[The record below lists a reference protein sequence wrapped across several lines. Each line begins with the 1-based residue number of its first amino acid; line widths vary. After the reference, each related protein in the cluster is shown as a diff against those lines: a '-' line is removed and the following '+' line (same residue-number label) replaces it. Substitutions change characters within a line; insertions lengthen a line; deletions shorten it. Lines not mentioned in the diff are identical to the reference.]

1 MENRSYVG
9 DETWNADTLPVG
21 GLAGNQPHH
30 HHNHHHKH
38 HTTVDLK
45 APQTTTAS
53 DEKPPLREKWGRN
66 IEFLLSCVALS
77 VGFGNVWR
85 FPYTAFKNGGGA
97 FVIPY
102 LIVLFIIGRPIYYL
116 EMVLGQFSN
125 RGCVKVYD
133 LAPAMRGIGVGQ
145 TVAIFTV
152 ITYYA
157 SVLAVTLRYLVASFN
172 PELPWAKCDPTW
184 PDCVDSSRLGS
195 IALGPNVTQPKTSAD
210 LYFRKTVMHAADSLD
225 DGLGYPDWRLALC
238 LVASWICIVGILIK
252 GIKSSG
258 KVSYFLAIF
267 PYIIIAVLLVR
278 SLTLEG
284 AWTGIKYFF
293 EPQWDKLLTIEV
305 WYEAVTQCFFSLTI
319 CFGGLIVYSSFND
332 FSNNIYRHAL
342 IITSLDTVTSLVAGC
357 VVFGVIG
364 HLAHVTGQSD
374 ISKVVQSGPAL
385 TFITYPDTIAKFD
398 FLPQFFSVLFFFMLF
413 LLGIGTLIGIVTSVI
428 TAIHD
433 QRPDIA
439 RWKIVISVGLAGF
452 CIGLVYITPGGLI
465 ILELLDYYGATLVT
479 ITLAVFELLTFA
491 WIYGVNRVCKDI
503 EFMLGIKTGLFWR
516 VCWGIVTPI
525 TVLFILLVSLIQ
537 YKPQNVPLGYNA
549 LGWCLYAFAVLQ
561 LPCWAVYAI
570 LQKQGLVWWD
580 RCKAVLRPMADWGPE
595 DPTKRSEYGTFI
607 EEYKQ
612 QSVTNRTG
620 NLVEKHTNCITIGIA
635 SPTTPVREK
644 WTSNIE
650 FTLSCIAYSVGF
662 GNIWKFPYTALDNG
676 GGAFLIPYLVVLF
689 LIGRPL
695 YYLEMAMG
703 QFCSRGCVKIYD
715 MAPAMRGVGVGQSV
729 AMVVA
734 MSYYTPIL
742 AITLRYL
749 LLSFSSELP
758 WSKCDH
764 SWSRCINSD
773 FRGYAN
779 VTNGLTED
787 RRNVS
792 AELYFTNTI
801 MHRAPLA
808 EGLGWPDGKLVLC
821 LLVSWS
827 ILVVILIKGVRS
839 TGKAAYFL
847 AIFPYVIIFILLA
860 HSLSLEGSLE
870 GIKFFLTPK
879 WESLFSAKVWMEA
892 VTQCFFSLS
901 ICFGG
906 IIAYSSFN
914 NFSNNVY
921 RDAMIISWLDTFT
934 SIVVGCIV
942 FGVLGNLAHVTHR
955 TSIQDIVREGPG
967 LTFMAYPDAIA
978 KFEYCPQL
986 FSVLFFLMFFI
997 VGIGSNLGAI
1007 TSVITAI
1014 RDRCPTVE
1022 NWKIVM
1028 GVSVSMF
1035 CISVVYLAPGGL
1047 DLLDVLDTYGAKYVT
1062 LTLALF
1068 EILTFAWI
1076 YGVDRVCR
1084 DIKFMLQIETGLFWR
1099 ICWGIIAPLLVGV
1112 ILIVSF
1118 VDYVP
1123 LNVPAEYNVA
1133 GWILYTFAIL
1143 QLPLWAGYAIMTQD
1157 EKGCRTAWKTAF
1169 QPSTTWGPENELT
1182 RDQYNKMESKRS
1194 HFTATPARHCTQRL
1208 CGKIFD

>member
-9 DETWNADTLPVG
+9 DETWNAATLPVG
-21 GLAGNQPHH
+21 GLAGSYHQQHPQQHH
-30 HHNHHHKH
+30 AQHHM
-38 HTTVDLK
+38 TVDLK
-45 APQTTTAS
+45 TPAADDT
-53 DEKPPLREKWGRN
+53 PPLREKWGRN

-157 SVLAVTLRYLVASFN
+157 SVLAVTLRYLVASFS
-172 PELPWAKCDPTW
+172 PELPWSKCEPGW
-184 PDCVDSSRLGS
+184 VDCVDSSRLGS
-195 IALGPNVTQPKTSAD
+195 ITLGANVTQPRTSAD
-210 LYFRKTVMHAADSLD
+210 LYFRKTVMHSAESLD
-225 DGLGYPDWRLALC
+225 DGLGFPDWRLTLC
-238 LVASWICIVGILIK
+238 LIVSWICIVGILIK

-364 HLAHVTGQSD
+364 HLAHVTGQPD

-452 CIGLVYITPGGLI
+452 CIGLIYITPGGLI

-516 VCWGIVTPI
+516 ICWGIVTPI
-525 TVLFILLVSLIQ
+525 TVLFILLVSLVQ

-561 LPCWAVYAI
+561 LPCWAVYAM
-570 LQKQGLVWWD
+570 LQKQGLAWWE

-607 EEYKQ
+607 DEYKR
-612 QSVTNRTG
+612 QSSQRAGT
-620 NLVEKHTNCITIGIA
+620 LVEK
-635 SPTTPVREK
+635 VRRK
-644 WTSNIE
+644 
-650 FTLSCIAYSVGF
+650 
-662 GNIWKFPYTALDNG
+662 
-676 GGAFLIPYLVVLF
+676 LF
-689 LIGRPL
+689 
-695 YYLEMAMG
+695 
-703 QFCSRGCVKIYD
+703 K
-715 MAPAMRGVGVGQSV
+715 
-729 AMVVA
+729 
-734 MSYYTPIL
+734 
-742 AITLRYL
+742 
-749 LLSFSSELP
+749 
-758 WSKCDH
+758 
-764 SWSRCINSD
+764 
-773 FRGYAN
+773 
-779 VTNGLTED
+779 
-787 RRNVS
+787 
-792 AELYFTNTI
+792 
-801 MHRAPLA
+801 
-808 EGLGWPDGKLVLC
+808 
-821 LLVSWS
+821 
-827 ILVVILIKGVRS
+827 
-839 TGKAAYFL
+839 
-847 AIFPYVIIFILLA
+847 
-860 HSLSLEGSLE
+860 
-870 GIKFFLTPK
+870 
-879 WESLFSAKVWMEA
+879 
-892 VTQCFFSLS
+892 
-901 ICFGG
+901 
-906 IIAYSSFN
+906 
-914 NFSNNVY
+914 
-921 RDAMIISWLDTFT
+921 
-934 SIVVGCIV
+934 
-942 FGVLGNLAHVTHR
+942 
-955 TSIQDIVREGPG
+955 
-967 LTFMAYPDAIA
+967 
-978 KFEYCPQL
+978 
-986 FSVLFFLMFFI
+986 
-997 VGIGSNLGAI
+997 
-1007 TSVITAI
+1007 
-1014 RDRCPTVE
+1014 
-1022 NWKIVM
+1022 
-1028 GVSVSMF
+1028 
-1035 CISVVYLAPGGL
+1035 
-1047 DLLDVLDTYGAKYVT
+1047 
-1062 LTLALF
+1062 
-1068 EILTFAWI
+1068 
-1076 YGVDRVCR
+1076 
-1084 DIKFMLQIETGLFWR
+1084 
-1099 ICWGIIAPLLVGV
+1099 
-1112 ILIVSF
+1112 
-1118 VDYVP
+1118 
-1123 LNVPAEYNVA
+1123 
-1133 GWILYTFAIL
+1133 
-1143 QLPLWAGYAIMTQD
+1143 
-1157 EKGCRTAWKTAF
+1157 
-1169 QPSTTWGPENELT
+1169 
-1182 RDQYNKMESKRS
+1182 
-1194 HFTATPARHCTQRL
+1194 
-1208 CGKIFD
+1208 